1 MKGWWLRLM
10 RYASPQWRHLLLV
23 AFLMLIGVVVEV
35 LKPWPLKLIVD
46 SVLGH
51 QALPASIS
59 WIATLPGGTSSS
71 ALLGWLSAAVILL
84 FLAAQAINLARDY
97 LQTGARSRMV
107 YALGAE
113 LFTHLQRLSLRFHGQ
128 QHVGDLMRRVISDSR
143 CAGEL
148 VMDVLLP
155 VLMSLLTL
163 VMMFTVMWH
172 LDSFLTLVMV
182 LGAPVLAVLIKIFSG
197 LITEREYQHEQLE
210 GSMMALAEQTLTAL
224 PVVQAFGREACEDE
238 RFRKLSERTVG
249 AYVDVTRSELQFR
262 VGTSTVTSLSTAVV
276 MLLGGMH
283 VLEGT
288 LSIGNLL
295 IFLAYVGGLCGP
307 METLAHVSSGFA
319 AAAARAR
326 RVLEVLDAQ
335 WEVRDRPGARP
346 LRGGVCG
353 HVRLEGV
360 SFGYE
365 PGRAVLQ
372 EVTLEVHPGETVA
385 LVGPTGAGKSTLVS
399 LIPRFF
405 DPWSGRVT
413 LDGVDVREVQLSSLR
428 GQVAV
433 VLQEPFLL
441 PLTVAE
447 NIAYGRPGASQE
459 AIEAVAVAANADRFI
474 RCLPQGY
481 ATVIG
486 ERGATLS
493 GGEKQRLAI
502 ARALLKDA
510 PVLILDEP
518 TSALDTQTEALVLEA
533 LERLMRGRTTFII
546 AHRLSTV
553 RRADRIVVLEQGR
566 VIEMGTHE
574 GLMAK
579 EGRYM
584 HLLARQFEK
593 ECSPRV

>member
-1 MKGWWLRLM
+1 MKAWWLRLM
-10 RYASPQWRHLLLV
+10 RYAYPQWRRLLLV

-59 WIATLPGGTSSS
+59 WIAMLPGGTSPS

-84 FLAAQAINLARDY
+84 FLAAQATNLARDY

-172 LDSFLTLVMV
+172 LGSFLTLVVV
-182 LGAPVLAVLIKIFSG
+182 LGAPVLAVLIKIFSD

-238 RFRKLSERTVG
+238 RFRKLSERTVS
-249 AYVDVTRSELQFR
+249 AYVDVTRSELQFT
-262 VGTSTVTSLSTAVV
+262 VGTSTVTSLSTAMV

-365 PGRAVLQ
+365 SGRAVLQ

-428 GQVAV
+428 AQVAV

-574 GLMAK
+574 GLIAK

>member
-1 MKGWWLRLM
+1 MKAWWLQLM

-23 AFLMLIGVVVEV
+23 AFLMSIGVVVEV
-35 LKPWPLKLIVD
+35 LRPWPLKLIVD

-71 ALLGWLSAAVILL
+71 ALLGWLSAAIILL
-84 FLAAQAINLARDY
+84 FLATQVTNLALGY
-97 LQTGARSRMV
+97 VQTGVRSRMA
-107 YALGAE
+107 YALGTE

-128 QHVGDLMRRVISDSR
+128 QHVGDLMRRVTSDSR
-143 CAGEL
+143 CVGEL

-172 LDSFLTLVMV
+172 LDSFLTLVVV
-182 LGAPVLAVLIKIFSG
+182 LGAPVLAALIKVFSD
-197 LITEREYQHEQLE
+197 LITERKYQHEQLE
-210 GSMMALAEQTLTAL
+210 GRVMALAEQTLTAL

-295 IFLAYVGGLCGP
+295 IFLAYVGGLFGS
-307 METLAHVSSGFA
+307 MNTLAHVSSGFA

-335 WEVRDRPGARP
+335 WEVRDRLGARP
-346 LRGGVCG
+346 LSGGVCG

-365 PGRAVLQ
+365 SGRAVLQ

-428 GQVAV
+428 A
-433 VLQEPFLL
+433 LQEPFLL

-447 NIAYGRPGASQE
+447 NIAYGCPGASQE

-574 GLMAK
+574 GLIAAN
-579 EGRYM
+579 GRYC
-584 HLLARQFEK
+584 HLHAFQSFASVRGAAA
-593 ECSPRV
+593 